1 MYIVIVTV
9 CVCARVCV
17 CVCACVFVC
26 MCAYLHV
33 VYPSVACTLIL
44 SVLPLKAILPC
55 FNFLKCLHTSVLL
68 ARSLKQQSVIHQY
81 H

>member
-9 CVCARVCV
+9 CVCVCVCVRVCV
-17 CVCACVFVC
+17 CVCVFVC

-55 FNFLKCLHTSVLL
+55 FNFFEMPPHIIV
-68 ARSLKQQSVIHQY
+68 VG
-81 H
+81 